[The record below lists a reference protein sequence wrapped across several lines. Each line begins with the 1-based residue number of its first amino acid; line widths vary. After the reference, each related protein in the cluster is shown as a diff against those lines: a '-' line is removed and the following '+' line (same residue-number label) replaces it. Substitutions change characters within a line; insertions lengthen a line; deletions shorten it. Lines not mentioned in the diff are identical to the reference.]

1 MMTVSSGQTQTISQ
15 GQSDTG
21 DTILSGGTEV
31 VASGGT
37 SRRPVLE
44 GGFLSDE
51 GSVTRAQVG
60 SGGALVDSG
69 TAFQTTVS
77 SGGVMYVDAAGGAR
91 ASMIDSGGAVYDG
104 GTMNRTTVNSGGI
117 FYVGGPVTV
126 SGTTSDY
133 VGSANRTV
141 IRGGTEYVLSGND
154 DRTTIGRS
162 GFEYVDS
169 GGTASRTTIQQ
180 GGELVV
186 SSGGVADS
194 TVIGRGGQELVMAG
208 GIASGVTINRGG
220 TLEFDASYTGITQDI
235 GFSDAGFGV
244 ATLKFDATA
253 TTSGGL
259 IYDGI
264 ISGFDSP
271 KDEIDLVGLGFT
283 SGQTSATSVLSGS
296 NTVVTVTNGSQ
307 TVALTLAGD
316 HTSDSF
322 TVSSDGSGPGTT
334 IADQPPWPDSPLGWL
349 EQFVESAISGLNGL
363 KSASGFQ
370 QLVDQIENWDH
381 RAGSGSEPT
390 GSPYEP
396 RSSIPNFSISGFDA
410 GWHSHMV
417 QALASFGDRK
427 GGAPQET
434 PIQTN
439 DQTSQSI
446 LAGAATYH
454 N

>member
-1 MMTVSSGQTQTISQ
+1 MMTVSSGQTQKISQ
-15 GQSDTG
+15 GRSDIG

-51 GSVTRAQVG
+51 GSVTDAQVG
-60 SGGALVDSG
+60 SGGTLVDSG
-69 TAFQTTVS
+69 TAFHTMVS
-77 SGGVMYVDAAGGAR
+77 SGGVMYVDPAGGAR
-91 ASMIDSGGAVYDG
+91 ASVIDSGGAVYDG

-126 SGTTSDY
+126 SGTAAEY
-133 VGSANRTV
+133 VGSANRTL
-141 IRGGTEYVLSGND
+141 IRGGTEYVLSGTD
-154 DRTTIGRS
+154 DRTTIGR
-162 GFEYVDS
+162 GGIEYVDS
-169 GGTASRTTIQQ
+169 GGTANRTTIQQ

-208 GIASGVTINRGG
+208 GTASGATINRGG

-235 GFSDAGFGV
+235 GFSDAGLGV

-253 TTSGGL
+253 TTDGGL
-259 IYDGI
+259 IYDGVI
-264 ISGFDSP
+264 FGFDSP
-271 KDEIDLVGLGFT
+271 KDEIDLVGLGYT

-322 TVSSDGSGPGTT
+322 TVSVDDSGGTT
-334 IADQPPWPDSPLGWL
+334 ITDQPQWPDSPLGWL
-349 EQFVESAISGLNGL
+349 EQFVESAISDLNGL

-370 QLVDQIENWDH
+370 QLIDQIENWDH

-396 RSSIPNFSISGFDA
+396 RSSIPNFSVSGFDA

-417 QALASFGDRK
+417 QALASFGDGK